1 MMRKVGLLVIL
12 ALALASPSWA
22 QVQSG
27 SILVKVVDDQG
38 AVVPGVTV
46 TLTSPVLPR
55 PLVGVTD
62 SAGVQRF
69 NALTIGTYAIKTTLE
84 GFQTKVGSLVEG
96 GQRESGP
103 VRAGG
108 GGQRQQYEREDEE
121 CAGERAGRGDAGTD
135 RRDVR
140 EHQIRRDAPAQQ
152 RAAHDPAGQPCGT
165 SACAART
172 QVQGGWQ
179 HGSGAADPRGLQRL
193 APRGPHVSL
202 EGHRW

>member
-12 ALALASPSWA
+12 TLALASPSWA

-84 GFQTKVGSLVEG
+84 GFQTTTREG
-96 GQRESGP
+96 I
-103 VRAGG
+103 V
-108 GGQRQQYEREDEE
+108 
-121 CAGERAGRGDAGTD
+121 
-135 RRDVR
+135 V
-140 EHQIRRDAPAQQ
+140 
-152 RAAHDPAGQPCGT
+152 
-165 SACAART
+165 
-172 QVQGGWQ
+172 VQNQ
-179 HGSGAADPRGLQRL
+179 T
-193 APRGPHVSL
+193 VSIEL
-202 EGHRW
+202 PIKS